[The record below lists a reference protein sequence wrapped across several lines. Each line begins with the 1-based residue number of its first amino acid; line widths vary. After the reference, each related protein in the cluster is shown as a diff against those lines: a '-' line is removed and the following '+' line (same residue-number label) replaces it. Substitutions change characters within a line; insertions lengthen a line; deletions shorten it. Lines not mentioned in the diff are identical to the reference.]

1 MVGIVESIQLLLTSI
16 RAGDD
21 MQTLRKHVDHI
32 TPVVWK
38 VLQSTESSMQQPG
51 NETLRDR
58 GGWVVANLR
67 KCLQSMGEISNEGEP
82 IDGPADKEF
91 KARLAS
97 LAFDLVRE
105 AKVCFFPSLA
115 IFSFISHGA
124 DEIAQEL
131 VKIVEGTDNESRG
144 GAQVM
149 SHIMDEDSLR

>member
-1 MVGIVESIQLLLTSI
+1 MVGIVEAIQLLLTSI

-38 VLQSTESSMQQPG
+38 VLQSTEGSMQQPG
-51 NETLRDR
+51 NEPLRDR
-58 GGWVVANLR
+58 GGWIVANLG
-67 KCLQSMGEISNEGEP
+67 KCLQSMGDMSNEGEP

-105 AKVCFFPSLA
+105 AKVCFFPLLGNFSL
-115 IFSFISHGA
+115 SFRMR
-124 DEIAQEL
+124 L
-131 VKIVEGTDNESRG
+131 TRL
-144 GAQVM
+144 
-149 SHIMDEDSLR
+149 LRNSFEPLRIPTTRVVVGPK